1 MVGFLDVGCA
11 TLESVKS
18 FARSVAG
25 RFPGSPVGLGGV
37 ALLVLVGMR
46 GLVYRVRL
54 QFGDVAG
61 SLLDDRPTQVIFY
74 AVYVLVI
81 AMAARSWRQLR
92 NRNLLPLLGLAM
104 ILLAST
110 AWSIEW
116 GRTFNQSL
124 LMLLNTIATALVAI
138 RLRPLEVVVA
148 SVAATQIALWWSV
161 FAVWR
166 KWDFSTDRRG
176 HLAGI
181 FYNRNSLGLVAAFG
195 FVSAVALV
203 WLLRRSAAGVVG
215 SVAAALV
222 AALVWRRTNAATPL
236 VAALSALGVSCWMI
250 WDNWA
255 MVRHR
260 TAAWAARFVVLTAVV
275 AGLIFRGTMA
285 DWFGRDSTFTGR
297 TSTWHLVIDT
307 WDRRP
312 VQGFGFFAGWFD
324 ERLRRG
330 LVGIGFNHW
339 EAHNGY
345 LEVLL
350 GAGLLGAAMLAWFL
364 IELVR
369 GVWLHRFGDSG
380 PWFAGLL
387 VFVLVMNVGET
398 AIGANRLVWT
408 MAVALFVA
416 TRSPRVER
424 VAD

>member
-1 MVGFLDVGCA
+1 M
-11 TLESVKS
+11 
-18 FARSVAG
+18 
-25 RFPGSPVGLGGV
+25 

-46 GLVYRVRL
+46 GLIYRVRL

-81 AMAARSWRQLR
+81 AMAARSWRQVCHP
-92 NRNLLPLLGLAM
+92 NILPLAGVVM
-104 ILLAST
+104 VLLAST

-116 GRTFNQSL
+116 GRTLNQSL
-124 LMLLNTIATALVAI
+124 LMLLGTIATALVAI
-138 RLRPLEVVVA
+138 RLRPLEVVVS
-148 SVAATQIALWWSV
+148 SVAATQVALWWSV
-161 FAVWR
+161 FAAWR
-166 KWDFSTDRRG
+166 DWDFSTDRRG
-176 HLAGI
+176 YLAGI

-195 FVSAVALV
+195 FISAVALA
-203 WLLRRSAAGVVG
+203 WLLRRSAAGIVV
-215 SVAAALV
+215 SLIAALV
-222 AALVWRRTNAATPL
+222 AALVWWRTNATTPL
-236 VAALSALGVSCWMI
+236 VAALTALGIGGLVL
-250 WDNWA
+250 WDNRA

-260 TAAWAARFVVLTAVV
+260 ASAWAARVVVLMAAV
-275 AGLIFRGTMA
+275 AGSIFRGTMA

-307 WDRRP
+307 WGRHP
-312 VQGFGFFAGWFD
+312 LQGFGFFAGWFD

-416 TRSPRVER
+416 TRSPRAER

>member
-1 MVGFLDVGCA
+1 MGYFRRVLNRRRLVDVSCLA
-11 TLESVKS
+11 V
-18 FARSVAG
+18 
-25 RFPGSPVGLGGV
+25 
-37 ALLVLVGMR
+37 LLLVGMR

-74 AVYVLVI
+74 AVYVFVI
-81 AMAARSWRQLR
+81 ATAAPSWRQLR
-92 NRNLLPLLGLAM
+92 NRNLLPLLGLVM
-104 ILLAST
+104 ILLTST

-116 GRTFNQSL
+116 GRTLNQSL
-124 LMLLNTIATALVAI
+124 LMLLGAIATTLVALQ
-138 RLRPLEVVVA
+138 LRPLEVVVA
-148 SVAATQIALWWSV
+148 AVAATQIALWWSV

-166 KWDFSTDRRG
+166 EWDFSTDRRG
-176 HLAGI
+176 YLAGI

-195 FVSAVALV
+195 FVAAVALA
-203 WLLRRSAAGVVG
+203 WMMRRSTRLSIA
-215 SVAAALV
+215 SVIAALV
-222 AALVWRRTNAATPL
+222 AALVWWRTNAATPL

-255 MVRHR
+255 AARHR
-260 TAAWAARFVVLTAVV
+260 AATWVVRIVVLMAAV
-275 AGLIFRGTMA
+275 AGLIFQGTMA

-330 LVGIGFNHW
+330 LAGIGFNHW

-387 VFVLVMNVGET
+387 AFVLVMNMGET

-408 MAVALFVA
+408 MTVALFVA
-416 TRSPRVER
+416 TRSPRAER
-424 VAD
+424 VAG